1 MATAVAML
9 VERGSRCVYHPVTF
23 GHLLGE
29 VVRRVTGDS
38 VGRSVGKGNFGH
50 TGWGGSVGFA
60 DPSRR
65 LGFAF
70 VTNRL
75 LAFEDGVDPRR
86 QRLLDVVD
94 AAL

>member
-1 MATAVAML
+1 MAADAGDVTAMSTT
-9 VERGSRCVYHPVTF
+9 SRWAGVLNGAGY
-23 GHLLGE
+23 
-29 VVRRVTGDS
+29 RVDS
-38 VGRSVGKGNFGH
+38 VGFGRSVGKGNFGH

-86 QRLLDVVD
+86 QRLLDAVD